1 MNEHSYKTL
10 WDESL
15 SALKQ
20 ELGTD
25 EYNLWFAK
33 IEYLRCQGSV
43 VYASVPTA
51 FFLEASK
58 PKIPQITKKLSEL
71 AGEPVSISLEVSKA
85 HPKAAATKDSAVVI
99 ESGKDEKPAKLAK
112 QETQENTGVIQAP
125 KAKPCHPQLLEEYSF
140 DTYIVNEVN
149 SYARNAALSV
159 AKNPG
164 NKTVY
169 NPLLIYGAT
178 GLGKTHLMQAIG
190 QYIHQNSDLKVL
202 YVTGEGFLREFVE
215 TVATAHKNKDTFAKK
230 YRNVDVLLIDDIHTI
245 ERGDST
251 QQELFY
257 TFEALWNKRK
267 QMVFTC
273 DRPIGELKNMHT
285 RLQTRLVKGIQIEL
299 QLPAFEELLAIL
311 QYKMK
316 VKQKELQK
324 EIVVSDEILAML
336 IKNIPTNVRAMEGA
350 LNKLMGYADLVN
362 KTVTIE
368 IAQRELR
375 DMFADPKQG
384 NISIELIQK
393 VIAEENHLTPNDLRG
408 KKRSKGIVMPRH
420 ISMYLCRELTDYSQ
434 DEIGGA
440 FGGRDHSTVIH
451 SCKTIENELLAHPN
465 FQLTLDKLK
474 KQIKERSIN

>member
-1 MNEHSYKTL
+1 MSENIYKPL

-25 EYNLWFAK
+25 EYNFWVAK
-33 IEYLRCQGSV
+33 LEYIRCNESV
-43 VYASVPTA
+43 IYASVPTA
-51 FFLEASK
+51 FFLDVFK
-58 PKIPQITKKLSEL
+58 PKIPLLTKKLSEL
-71 AGEPVSISLEVSKA
+71 AGHPVFVNFEVSNA
-85 HPKAAATKDSAVVI
+85 PPKAPVLTDSPAVN
-99 ESGKDEKPAKLAK
+99 EPGEDGKPGKLAK
-112 QETQENTGVIQAP
+112 DYSQENNSPVPQ
-125 KAKPCHPQLLEEYSF
+125 AKPPHPQLLEEYSF

-215 TVATAHKNKDTFAKK
+215 TVALGSRDKNLFAKK
-230 YRNVDVLLIDDIHTI
+230 YRNVDLLLIDDIHTI

-273 DRPIGELKNMHT
+273 DRPIGELKNMND
-285 RLQTRLVKGIQIEL
+285 RLKTRLVKGIQIEL

-324 EIVVSDEILAML
+324 NIVVSDEVLTML
-336 IKNIPTNVRAMEGA
+336 IKNIPTSVRAMEGA

-362 KTVTIE
+362 KPVTIE
-368 IAQRELR
+368 VAQRELK

-384 NISIELIQK
+384 NISIEIIQK
-393 VIAEENHLTPNDLRG
+393 VVAEEYHLTPNDLRG
-408 KKRSKGIVMPRH
+408 KKRSKGIAMPRH
-420 ISMYLCRELTDYSQ
+420 ISMYLCRELTEYSQ

-451 SCKTIENELLAHPN
+451 SCKTIENELVANPN
-465 FQLTLDKLK
+465 FYLPLEKLK
-474 KQIKERSIN
+474 KQIKERTIN